1 MPHMSTSS
9 IWRLFYMGIVPR
21 AVIPQCNWHLR
32 HLRTKFLVSS
42 NMVGQKNPLCQIF
55 SWVRNKVSPIWCY
68 MALLND
74 PCFFSCWYTPS
85 QQAIRTNSVEV
96 WIIPQVESTFIDQL
110 FLVFS
115 WWYISWNH
123 KVDKYLHTR
132 GQSLLPSSACHPEEN
147 HLSVVPAC

>member
-1 MPHMSTSS
+1 MKSMPHMSTSS

-115 WWYISWNH
+115 WWYIPWNH
-123 KVDKYLHTR
+123 KVHNICIPGGEVRYLHQHVIPKEIIYR
-132 GQSLLPSSACHPEEN
+132 
-147 HLSVVPAC
+147 